1 MSTVFLLYFGVFFFF
16 FEVTQLTG
24 NFISSAV
31 LTFGG
36 NSTEANFT
44 SPIEDPLSNE
54 TRDRI
59 DSECGAFQEKLDD
72 TCDTDST
79 DRAAV
84 NLLVAIYL
92 GLGAI
97 AIAITIFLLENIKI
111 RTDNSDNPSPKRLIM
126 NTVRHCWED
135 KRQQVLIALT
145 MYSGFKQ
152 AFLAADLT
160 EGYISCALGV
170 NYVGLVLCGYG
181 AVDSLVSWGA
191 GKLGA
196 HLGGRFGRGYLLGT
210 AFGLD
215 LVLITCLLLWRPYPT
230 SLVPFFWVT
239 ILWSMSDAIFQTQLY
254 TVYGVE
260 FNTSTDAAFSN
271 FRVWEA
277 LGFAIAYGYQSFLTT
292 RVKLYILMG
301 VISVSY
307 IGYTWL
313 ELIASN
319 DSTKRVE
326 TSIRGTQREVEV
338 VETLD
343 AARARG
349 QSFVSQRLTQRSVK
363 GVENPAVS
371 D

>member
-1 MSTVFLLYFGVFFFF
+1 M
-16 FEVTQLTG
+16 TG

-36 NSTEANFT
+36 NSTDSNFT
-44 SPIEDPLSNE
+44 SPIEKNLTDE
-54 TRDRI
+54 TRIKI
-59 DSECGAFQEKLDD
+59 DESCGAFASIEDEE
-72 TCDTDST
+72 CPERPADS
-79 DRAAV
+79 AV
-84 NLLVAIYL
+84 NLLISIYL
-92 GLGAI
+92 ALGAI
-97 AIAITIFLLENIKI
+97 AILITVFLLENIQI
-111 RTDNSDNPSPKRLIM
+111 RTDQENPTPKQLIL
-126 NTVRHCWED
+126 NTIRHCWED

-196 HLGGRFGRGYLLGT
+196 KLGGRFGRGYLLGT

-230 SLVPFFWVT
+230 GLVPFFWVT

-277 LGFAIAYGYQSFLTT
+277 LGFAIAYGYQSFLST

-301 VISVSY
+301 VISISY

-313 ELIASN
+313 ELIASS
-319 DSTKRVE
+319 DQSKKMKI
-326 TSIRGTQREVEV
+326 SLRGTDGMKNSYFHEFNIF
-338 VETLD
+338 L
-343 AARARG
+343 
-349 QSFVSQRLTQRSVK
+349 
-363 GVENPAVS
+363 
-371 D
+371 